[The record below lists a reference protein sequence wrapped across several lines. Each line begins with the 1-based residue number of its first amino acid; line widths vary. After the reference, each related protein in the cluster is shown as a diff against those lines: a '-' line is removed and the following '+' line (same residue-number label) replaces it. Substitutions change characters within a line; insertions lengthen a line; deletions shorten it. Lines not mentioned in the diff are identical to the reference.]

1 MEIDEKNVWKV
12 KQKKHKNE
20 VEKIFLQKKRSK
32 TDEEEDEAKTISF
45 FFYCYNDGHYIMIT
59 TYTHTL
65 TYIHL

>member
-20 VEKIFLQKKRSK
+20 VEKFFCKKRSK
-32 TDEEEDEAKTISF
+32 NEEEEDEAKTISF
-45 FFYCYNDGHYIMIT
+45 FFYCYNDGLYIMIT